1 MCCIYEMTK
10 LQNRLIGL
18 YENWHVYEYFLW
30 VIFLNGAIGSAETCE
45 RVERL
50 KGQLENNKMFAVQ

>member
-1 MCCIYEMTK
+1 MTK

-18 YENWHVYEYFLW
+18 YENWHVYEYFFS